1 MASDYRRPGVAVEN
15 KTAPMNGR
23 QDVGMITGIIATADD
38 GVTTE
43 NYDVIRSASPTDK
56 DFVANNLSDAAVTHK
71 GYAYTKDVD
80 FAITSGGE
88 IDWAAN
94 TPLTPPYLTD
104 AQTTTGA
111 ATLPIGTYYY
121 KVAAIKC
128 MDETNRSAPTSWG
141 VTLPSNEKSITLAV
155 ASAVRLTWIAVPQAE
170 GYHIYRG
177 TTSGGETL
185 LTTVLGEVLTF
196 TDIGVYTPGITVPVA
211 AATALRKPSYS
222 KAATAG
228 HFDGTDVSGG
238 GNLAAIG
245 AFDAAALDVN
255 FDGAGIIELRNMDM
269 RPGPDTGAIKA
280 ALLQYYVR
288 NGSGTYGKFFGGD
301 ASLNLTALKAV
312 TAGRLKVVGHNLLEN
327 GDFGAWGTT
336 TDLSNWSFAGGDQ
349 WTVPSSPRYATHA
362 AGAGTHVLAHAT
374 SLGIGTYRIRFTVQS
389 LSGGGTITPKI
400 GATAFPNAT
409 ATGVYEQ
416 TLLAPA
422 GGVFSLT
429 ALAGETSEIS
439 DISVRKVVDTIPSF
453 SLVTANT
460 LSDVATL
467 TQAAVRALAGEFAA
481 IDVAYNG
488 TTGAFEVTS
497 SYRGIDSMIAL
508 EAPTA
513 GAWTDLADPAYLY
526 FTGPGYEIKGA
537 ASAATCTYSISGA
550 GEFSITSPT
559 TGADSSVAITASG
572 EADELWAAGAMD
584 FDNGTATAGVDGS
597 YTTYQV
603 VGTIAGGN
611 YFTTEYVYTVA
622 DAADKY
628 GANSD
633 LAFYCEKYLQAPPT
647 GNGGKIVAATGVP
660 VMDRNTAQA
669 AMTAQESVRMELSTI
684 ISDDIDVIRDHA
696 GHCAAMSTAAKS
708 KWRTGLAVVR
718 KTISTAAL
726 VSLATEL
733 SSAYYGIIYD
743 NVSQDDNISPYIGA
757 LVSSLPMVSDSIIN
771 RRVYTENALLTKSR
785 LSRGTVDY
793 LMANGIMVFDYNDDG
808 VPCIIDD
815 VMTAGPQYD
824 LAGAISDT
832 MLRYRIQ
839 ISLNPVAARVRMNR
853 DGRLAVKNALVKEL
867 EAQLGTLI
875 DPEGGFTDPEVA
887 NSSSDRFKGVVRFS
901 YTQIRTMKR
910 IDVEY
915 YIA

>member
-1 MASDYRRPGVAVEN
+1 MADYRRPGVAVEN

-43 NYDVIRSASPTDK
+43 NYDVIRSAASDDT
-56 DFVANNLSDAAVTHK
+56 DFVANNLSDATVTHK

-80 FAITSGGE
+80 FEITAGGE

-141 VTLPSNEKSITLAV
+141 VTLPSNEKSITLAI

-196 TDIGVYTPGITVPVA
+196 TDIGVYTPGGTVPVA

-228 HFDGTDVSGG
+228 YVESQADVSA
-238 GNLAAIG
+238 NLGTIDGYTAAG
-245 AFDAAALDVN
+245 LDIN
-255 FDGAGIIELRNMDM
+255 FDNDGIIELRNM
-269 RPGPDTGAIKA
+269 GFATAAGGTGAQLA
-280 ALLQYYVR
+280 AYMQYYVA
-288 NGSGTYGKFFGGD
+288 NASGTYGEFFGGD
-301 ASLNLTALKAV
+301 ASLSLAALKLV
-312 TAGRLKVVGHNLLEN
+312 TAGRLKVIGKNLCLN
-327 GDFGAWGTT
+327 GT
-336 TDLSNWSFAGGDQ
+336 FAL
-349 WTVPSSPRYATHA
+349 RYDNTHA
-362 AGAGTHVLAHAT
+362 EEWTTGVDWIVNATNQAVHAVGAGSDTLTSSFVPVNATKYRVTFTVDAFTSGAGTGIRVEVGGTLGTWRTATGTYTEDITAGAG
-374 SLGIGTYRIRFTVQS
+374 GTFLFRADTADAC
-389 LSGGGTITPKI
+389 TIS
-400 GATAFPNAT
+400 N
-409 ATGVYEQ
+409 V
-416 TLLAPA
+416 
-422 GGVFSLT
+422 
-429 ALAGETSEIS
+429 
-439 DISVRKVVDTIPSF
+439 SVRLIQETASF
-453 SLVTANT
+453 SLVSANT

-481 IDVAYNG
+481 ITVTYNG
-488 TTGAFEVTS
+488 TTGAFETTS

-537 ASAATCTYSISGA
+537 ASAATCTYTA
-550 GEFSITSPT
+550 GNKFKITSPT
-559 TGADSSVAITASG
+559 TGADSSVAITTSG
-572 EADELWAAGAMD
+572 VLEDLWDNAAMD
-584 FDNGTATAGVDGS
+584 FDGATPVAGVDGS

-603 VGTIAGGN
+603 VGTISGGN
-611 YFTTEYVYTVA
+611 YFTTEYIYTVA

-726 VSLATEL
+726 VNLATEL

-771 RRVYTENALLTKSR
+771 RRVYTENALLAKSR

-793 LMANGIMVFDYNDDG
+793 LLANGIMVFDYNDDG

-839 ISLNPVAARVRMNR
+839 IALNPVTARVRMNR

-875 DPEGGFTDPEVA
+875 DPDGGFTDPEVA